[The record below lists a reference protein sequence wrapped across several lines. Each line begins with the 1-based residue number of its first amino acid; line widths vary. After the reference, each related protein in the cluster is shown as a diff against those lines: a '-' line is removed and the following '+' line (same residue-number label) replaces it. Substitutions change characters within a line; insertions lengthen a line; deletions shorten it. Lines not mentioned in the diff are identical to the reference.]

1 MILPS
6 LQTSTCPKQNQ
17 KSQPTDLIHEKEP
30 SIHPKL
36 QGCKTIPVTTDAQ
49 RGMGKN
55 YLGPP
60 RWMINNSMQKHAK
73 CLDGPMIGTPW
84 YTTIVPPKRFLHGF
98 EKNMTRHYGKKMQE
112 KHSLQIPFSI
122 PSIRSSLQIPEV
134 VDFPLGKYAKSPAA
148 KISKLWQP
156 SVPLPLF

>member
-17 KSQPTDLIHEKEP
+17 KSEPTDLIHEKEP

-60 RWMINNSMQKHAK
+60 RWMINNSKNDQ
-73 CLDGPMIGTPW
+73 LDANGSLPVCTFCCFLHVVNTHDLRNN
-84 YTTIVPPKRFLHGF
+84 TTIRS
-98 EKNMTRHYGKKMQE
+98 TRWFIQPGGLNLWCSNQQWTCPQVSTCGNT
-112 KHSLQIPFSI
+112 HSLGLIIPACPYSDQI
-122 PSIRSSLQIPEV
+122 Q
-134 VDFPLGKYAKSPAA
+134 
-148 KISKLWQP
+148 
-156 SVPLPLF
+156 

>member
-17 KSQPTDLIHEKEP
+17 KSQPTELIHEKER

-73 CLDGPMIGTPW
+73 CLDGPVIGTPW
-84 YTTIVPPKRFLHGF
+84 YTTIVPAKRFL
-98 EKNMTRHYGKKMQE
+98 
-112 KHSLQIPFSI
+112 P
-122 PSIRSSLQIPEV
+122 
-134 VDFPLGKYAKSPAA
+134 
-148 KISKLWQP
+148 
-156 SVPLPLF
+156 